1 MERLRKAWLPWTA
14 ADRFDSESVFG
25 QWLSRRLKVF
35 GDLRMI
41 LLVMATGLLI
51 VGYVVELRPGMLLS
65 VLPLALGLVVTLAIS
80 KTEEAL
86 NRTKNTEL

>member
-1 MERLRKAWLPWTA
+1 MEHLRKAWLPWTA
-14 ADRFDSESVFG
+14 ADRFDSESAFD
-25 QWLSRRLKVF
+25 QWLGCRLKVF

-41 LLVMATGLLI
+41 LLVAATGLLI
-51 VGYVVELRPGMLLS
+51 VGYVLELRPVMLLS
-65 VLPLALGLVVTLAIS
+65 VLPLALMVGLTLAIG

>member
-14 ADRFDSESVFG
+14 ADRFDSESVFD

-35 GDLRMI
+35 GDLRMV
-41 LLVMATGLLI
+41 LLIAATGLLI
-51 VGYVVELRPGMLLS
+51 VGYVMELRPVMLLS
-65 VLPLALGLVVTLAIS
+65 VLPLVLMVGLTLAIG